1 MAEEVP
7 LVVGPV
13 EGEVVG
19 GLESA
24 VNVLSK
30 SEVEAVRV
38 DDEGEPVGDSEGVP
52 NGVVS
57 VELLGPGVAHV
68 AGPGEAGGVATT
80 KAGS

>member
-1 MAEEVP
+1 MPEEVP
-7 LVVGPV
+7 LVVGPG

-24 VNVLSK
+24 VNVFSK

-38 DDEGEPVGDSEGVP
+38 DGEGEPVGDSEGVP

-57 VELLGPGVAHV
+57 AELFGSGVAHV
-68 AGPGEAGGVATT
+68 EGEGPGGGD
-80 KAGS
+80 